1 MPIMMDEIA
10 EQPAAVRRT
19 VTMERQNLTA
29 VAAAIH
35 RYAPAYI
42 VIVARGTSDN
52 AAVYAKYLW
61 AIVNGLPVL
70 LDAPSLT
77 TMYHET
83 RHLRRALVVGISQSG
98 ESTDVVEVIHAARK
112 EGALTLAVTNNA
124 NSSLASAAH
133 EVALCHS
140 GPERA
145 VAATKTYTT
154 QLAALCLLS
163 ALLADDTRL
172 LEALERVPEAMARV
186 LEKTPLITA
195 TAQRFAAMPACVVLG
210 RGYNFSTALEI
221 ALKMK
226 ETSYL
231 WAEPYSPAD
240 FQHGPI
246 ALLEQGTPLLAFLA
260 PGQVYE
266 SVRQTLVTA
275 LPRGV
280 DLVLFGP
287 SDAVPLASMSTD
299 PQQPLIGNSVT
310 VIDLPRVLD
319 GLSIPETVS
328 PLVYTMAGQ
337 IFACALCVAKGYDP
351 DRPRGLTKVTF
362 TL

>member
-1 MPIMMDEIA
+1 MDEIA
-10 EQPAAVRRT
+10 EQPEAVRRT
-19 VTMERQNLTA
+19 VSLERKNLTA
-29 VAAAIH
+29 VAAAIQ

-42 VIVARGTSDN
+42 VIAARGTSDH
-52 AAVYAKYLW
+52 AAVYARYLW
-61 AIVNGLPVL
+61 AVVNGLPVM

-83 RHLRRALVVGISQSG
+83 RHLRRALVMGISQSG
-98 ESTDVVEVIHAARK
+98 ESTDVVEVIHAARQ
-112 EGALTLAVTNNA
+112 EGALTLAITNNA
-124 NSSLASAAH
+124 GSSLASAAQ

-154 QLAALCLLS
+154 QLAILGLLS
-163 ALLADDTRL
+163 ALLAGDTEL
-172 LEALERVPEAMARV
+172 LAALDRVPDAMARV
-186 LEKTPLITA
+186 LEQTAPITA
-195 TAQRFAAMPACVVLG
+195 TARRFASMPACVVLG
-210 RGYNFSTALEI
+210 RGYNFSTALEV
-221 ALKMK
+221 ALKLK

-266 SVRQTLVTA
+266 NVRQTLGTVRQ
-275 LPRGV
+275 RGV

-287 SDAVPLASMSTD
+287 SEAVPADAISADSHR
-299 PQQPLIGNSVT
+299 PLTGNSVT
-310 VIDLPRVLD
+310 VIDLPRVLG
-319 GLSIPETVS
+319 GLAISETVS

>member
-1 MPIMMDEIA
+1 
-10 EQPAAVRRT
+10 
-19 VTMERQNLTA
+19 
-29 VAAAIH
+29 
-35 RYAPAYI
+35 
-42 VIVARGTSDN
+42 
-52 AAVYAKYLW
+52 
-61 AIVNGLPVL
+61 
-70 LDAPSLT
+70 
-77 TMYHET
+77 MYHET

-98 ESTDVVEVIHAARK
+98 ESTHVVEVIHAARR
-112 EGALTLAVTNNA
+112 EGALTLAITSNA
-124 NSSLASAAH
+124 ESSLAAAAH
-133 EVALCHS
+133 EVAICHS

-154 QLAALCLLS
+154 QLAVLALLS
-163 ALLADDTRL
+163 ALLAGDGGML
-172 LEALERVPEAMARV
+172 AALERVPDAMSRV
-186 LEKTPLITA
+186 LAETPLIAA
-195 TAQRFAAMPACVVLG
+195 TAQHFAAMPACVVLG

-221 ALKMK
+221 ALKLK

-260 PGQVYE
+260 PGRVYE
-266 SVRQTLVTA
+266 NVRQTLDTVRQ
-275 LPRGV
+275 RGV
-280 DLVLFGP
+280 DLVLFG
-287 SDAVPLASMSTD
+287 SAEAVPAGAISGD
-299 PQQPLIGNSVT
+299 PQQPLTGNSVT
-310 VIDLPRVLD
+310 VIDLPRALGHLD
-319 GLSIPETVS
+319 IPETVS